1 MEIGSFIE
9 IQFPRDHEYYSGDGI
24 ARLNTGR
31 AAIWHALRV
40 LGCDTV
46 WLPYYQC
53 DTVRSFLVNKR
64 IKEKY
69 YHINPCFDPVDIM
82 QAAGEAVV
90 LVNYYGVM
98 RSDRM
103 AELASHYNNVI
114 LDNAQAFFAKPI
126 EHCIN
131 IYSTRKFIGVPDGAY
146 VFGEGADRFTS
157 EYEKDFSS
165 DTSLFLLQRIEYG
178 CEGRAYDSREQNE
191 KRINESDVKLMST
204 LTRTILDGTD
214 YDSIMRKR
222 RENFAIACKLFD
234 GFNKLNAARYMNSDC
249 VPMVYPLVIEDDML
263 LTRMLE
269 AKHFQGRWW
278 SYLASEMPEDTFE
291 NYLSRYMVPITID
304 QRYGRKELE
313 YIKEAIV

>member
-1 MEIGSFIE
+1 MGSFIE
-9 IQFPRDHEYYSGDGI
+9 IQFPREHEYYSGDGI
-24 ARLNTGR
+24 VRLNTGR
-31 AAIWHALRV
+31 AAIWHALRI
-40 LGCDTV
+40 LGCVTV
-46 WLPYYQC
+46 WMPYYQC
-53 DTVRSFLVNKR
+53 DTVVSFLENKR
-64 IKEKY
+64 INIKY
-69 YHINPCFDPVDIM
+69 YHINPCFDPVDIR

-98 RSDRM
+98 SSDRM
-103 AELASHYNNVI
+103 AELASYYNNVI

-146 VFGEGADRFTS
+146 VVGEGADRLTS

-178 CEGRAYDSREQNE
+178 CEGRAYESREQNE

-204 LTRTILDGTD
+204 LTKKILDGAD
-214 YDSIMRKR
+214 YDGIKRKR
-222 RENFAIACKLFD
+222 RENFAVARELFD
-234 GFNKLNAARYMNSDC
+234 GFNKLNAIRYMNSDC

-263 LTRMLE
+263 LTKMLE

-278 SYLASEMPEDTFE
+278 SYLASKMPEDTFE
-291 NYLSRYMVPITID
+291 NYLARYMVPITID

-313 YIKEAIV
+313 YIMGAIV

>member
-1 MEIGSFIE
+1 MEMGSFIE
-9 IQFPRDHEYYSGDGI
+9 IQFPREHEYYSGDGI
-24 ARLNTGR
+24 VRLNTGR
-31 AAIWHALRV
+31 AAIWHALRI
-40 LGCDTV
+40 LGCVTV
-46 WLPYYQC
+46 WMPYYQC
-53 DTVRSFLVNKR
+53 DTVVSFLENKR
-64 IKEKY
+64 INIKY
-69 YHINPCFDPVDIM
+69 YHINPCFDPVDIR

-98 RSDRM
+98 SSDRM
-103 AELASHYNNVI
+103 AELASYYNNVI

-146 VFGEGADRFTS
+146 VVGEGADRLTS

-178 CEGRAYDSREQNE
+178 CEGRAYESREQNE

-204 LTRTILDGTD
+204 LTKKILDGAD
-214 YDSIMRKR
+214 YDGIKRKR
-222 RENFAIACKLFD
+222 RENFAVARELFD
-234 GFNKLNAARYMNSDC
+234 GFNKLNAIRYMNSDC

-263 LTRMLE
+263 LTKMLE

-278 SYLASEMPEDTFE
+278 SYLASKMPEDTFE
-291 NYLSRYMVPITID
+291 NYLARYMVPITID

-313 YIKEAIV
+313 YIMGAIV